1 MKIDCEGHVYC
12 TGPGGVHVFAQDGH
26 CLGVI
31 LIPERP
37 TNMAWGD
44 DDLKTLY
51 VTAQTSVY
59 RARLKTTGH
68 LSY

>member
-1 MKIDCEGHVYC
+1 
-12 TGPGGVHVFAQDGH
+12 
-26 CLGVI
+26 
-31 LIPERP
+31 
-37 TNMAWGD
+37 MAWGD

-68 LSY
+68 LNY